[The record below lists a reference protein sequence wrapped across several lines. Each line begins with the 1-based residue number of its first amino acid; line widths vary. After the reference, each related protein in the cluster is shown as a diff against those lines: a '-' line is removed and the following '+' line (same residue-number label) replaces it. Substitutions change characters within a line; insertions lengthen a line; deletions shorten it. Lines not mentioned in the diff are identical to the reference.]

1 MNDSFLAKSPSSNIA
16 PLQRTPR
23 ALETVSPKIG
33 IGKRSHDITKPTI
46 ETEPNKI
53 PTGIIRPNTPKKN
66 GFYSDYLQDYNP
78 KSMSFKSPTAGALKR
93 EITDRA
99 SRSYSS
105 TSFINPMLSGRT
117 SNRQPEKGRNSS
129 TYGTYETG
137 RTSSRPDPVEPQRRE
152 ASAVRNA
159 QVSDIKIPVETAPD
173 QKFTTDETERRAR
186 DAKRDDIRSR
196 ISRLNEQF
204 YSPIKSP
211 VVGGENKLLNTD
223 ETTLSIDFRDNKLF
237 NAKKDYS
244 GIQRFAFSISNES

>member
-1 MNDSFLAKSPSSNIA
+1 MSDSFLAKSPSSNIA

-23 ALETVSPKIG
+23 VLETVSPKVG

-78 KSMSFKSPTAGALKR
+78 KAMTFKSPTAGALKR

-117 SNRQPEKGRNSS
+117 SNRQPEKGRNSI
-129 TYGTYETG
+129 YETG
-137 RTSSRPDPVEPQRRE
+137 RTSNRPEPVESQRRE

-159 QVSDIKIPVETAPD
+159 QVNDIKIPVQTAPD
-173 QKFTTDETERRAR
+173 QKLPTDDTERRAR
-186 DAKRDDIRSR
+186 DAKRDEIRNR

-223 ETTLSIDFRDNKLF
+223 ETTLSIDFKDNKLF
-237 NAKKDYS
+237 HNKKDYS
-244 GIQRFAFSISNES
+244 GVQRSAFWH